1 MDPVRWG
8 VAVGPASMYLLLL
21 GAVNLSRRPLLVS
34 GGRDAAALGLAVSG
48 LAVVGPIELFFP
60 FEAWSKFGSIVWV
73 LLLALYAMCVVL
85 WILLSRPRL
94 VIYNMTADKLR
105 PILAE
110 VVSAADAEA
119 RWAGD
124 SLAIPALGVQLY
136 LDAFP
141 ALRSVTLASAGGR
154 QSHAGWRRLEADLA
168 AALRREES
176 ARNLRG
182 LALLFAGLLGAGG
195 MVWAISRDPEGF
207 SHRLLD
213 IAQELMKMAGR

>member
-94 VIYNMTADKLR
+94 VI
-105 PILAE
+105 
-110 VVSAADAEA
+110 
-119 RWAGD
+119 
-124 SLAIPALGVQLY
+124 
-136 LDAFP
+136 
-141 ALRSVTLASAGGR
+141 
-154 QSHAGWRRLEADLA
+154 
-168 AALRREES
+168 
-176 ARNLRG
+176 
-182 LALLFAGLLGAGG
+182 
-195 MVWAISRDPEGF
+195 
-207 SHRLLD
+207 
-213 IAQELMKMAGR
+213 